1 MKLHRS
7 CSFPY
12 VVERRPR
19 VRAPRC
25 LTFSEVLFLFP
36 PTPGA
41 EPPAGCGVAH
51 VSAACQVHVLL
62 KGVVDAA
69 AEIKKAAKKLAGAR
83 KKIAS
88 FETRMGTAVYAEKV
102 PAAQKAKDAAKLAEL
117 KKEAA
122 DLAKAQ
128 AAFEDLKE

>member
-1 MKLHRS
+1 MPDI
-7 CSFPY
+7 F
-12 VVERRPR
+12 
-19 VRAPRC
+19 
-25 LTFSEVLFLFP
+25 EVLFLFSP
-36 PTPGA
+36 PGA

-51 VSAACQVHVLL
+51 VIAACQVHVLL

-69 AEIKKAAKKLAGAR
+69 AEIKKTAKKLAGAR

-102 PAAQKAKDAAKLAEL
+102 PAAQKAKDSAKLAEL

-128 AAFEDLKE
+128 KAFEELKE